1 MEAIFSVTRVKLPR
15 VFLTSFFSHSALR
28 AASQAGHRIANP
40 FDRTPTS
47 SATQWQHGL
56 AVVALLALFT
66 LLTGCGAS
74 RSGSAPQQ
82 LDLGAG
88 YAESKA
94 TSLSAA
100 QHPPIAVPA
109 GSAASLLTEPA
120 VIWRVGDAGQP
131 QAYTTFQWAAPP
143 VRLVMQRIVDRLSLQ
158 GPVLQQNAAGD
169 LPQVGLNLQRFEQTF
184 SEDGSTSVGQLTL
197 QAILLK
203 SGKVIEQKLL
213 DIKVPAGTQD
223 ALGGAQ
229 ALREATEQA
238 AEQVAQWL
246 TVQLKPV
253 QLKPAQLKR

>member
-1 MEAIFSVTRVKLPR
+1 MQPIFSLNRVQATRALSIWL
-15 VFLTSFFSHSALR
+15 FSTSAAR
-28 AASQAGHRIANP
+28 AASQSEHRPANQCVRP
-40 FDRTPTS
+40 LTPL
-47 SATQWQHGL
+47 ATGWQQGL
-56 AVVALLALFT
+56 VGVSLVAILLLS
-66 LLTGCGAS
+66 GCGTS
-74 RSGSAPQQ
+74 GSGSALQQ

-94 TSLSAA
+94 NSLSAA
-100 QHPPIAVPA
+100 RHPPIAVPA
-109 GSAASLLTEPA
+109 GSAASLLTESA

-143 VRLVMQRIVDRLSLQ
+143 VRLVTQRIVDRLSLQ

-169 LPQVGLNLQRFEQTF
+169 LPQIWLNLQRFEQTF

-197 QAILLK
+197 QAILVK

-223 ALGGAQ
+223 ALGGAV
-229 ALREATEQA
+229 ALRVATEQA
-238 AEQVAQWL
+238 AEQMAQWL

-253 QLKPAQLKR
+253 QLKR